1 MLDFVPLFEPIFD
14 CAKLAALFG
23 FVAVSMVIVWPL
35 FSTRRTVLS
44 IQCLGST
51 AFSAHFLLMGAE
63 TAAITSLI
71 ALVQILASTIVRRH
85 SLVWIICG
93 ASSTLLVLAT
103 IATWD
108 GLPSIL
114 AAIGSLLAT
123 VARLQQSTT
132 RMKAGFLISAPFWV
146 THNFLVSSLFGLTVD
161 VVSTTS
167 LTFALC
173 RTRFACTT
181 TK

>member
-1 MLDFVPLFEPIFD
+1 MLGFAPLFEPIVD
-14 CAKLAALFG
+14 YAKLPAIFG
-23 FVAVSMVIVWPL
+23 FVAVAMVLVWPL

-71 ALVQILASTIVRRH
+71 ALVQVLGSTIVRSH
-85 SLVWIICG
+85 SLLWLIYGV
-93 ASSTLLVLAT
+93 SSTLLVLAT

-123 VARLQQSTT
+123 VARLQQSTA

-146 THNFLVSSLFGLTVD
+146 THNFLVNSLFGLTVD
-161 VVSTTS
+161 MVSTTS

-173 RTRFACTT
+173 RMRFSCTI